1 MQEISSSTL
10 SEKMMITLK
19 NHHKCTMLSAKNLF
33 IYNLAAI
40 QHTGFFCGI
49 AVLGPVHLAYYLP
62 FNMFKSWYTF
72 VLSSLKSHDSA

>member
-1 MQEISSSTL
+1 
-10 SEKMMITLK
+10 
-19 NHHKCTMLSAKNLF
+19 MLSAKNLF

-62 FNMFKSWYTF
+62 FNTFKS
-72 VLSSLKSHDSA
+72 